1 MQGLHTIIATDNAIP
16 ILKKLPHDL
25 HPYIYRFIHDEVKVH
40 YWMDKYDC
48 EETLQHLREYYFEF
62 NLIQS
67 YFAHVV
73 ETSISEFAMLH
84 RMNAHREKD
93 KWRDNTGKVTRVEW
107 SWNDDQCDYDVI
119 IPELAEMLYTQYE
132 DRRDMKGL
140 FKYLS
145 YLNLLCDNMHED
157 S

>member
-1 MQGLHTIIATDNAIP
+1 
-16 ILKKLPHDL
+16 
-25 HPYIYRFIHDEVKVH
+25 
-40 YWMDKYDC
+40 
-48 EETLQHLREYYFEF
+48 
-62 NLIQS
+62 
-67 YFAHVV
+67 
-73 ETSISEFAMLH
+73 
-84 RMNAHREKD
+84 MNAHREKD